1 MPDLTSFPTTRER
14 SSLPTDP
21 DRPDP
26 DRPDP
31 DRPDPDRPERPDAF
45 SLPDLPR
52 GAAPVGWRER
62 LADLVAAWDLTPGR
76 LAAAVVALGL
86 VAVVAWRLL
95 APPAPPPEVR
105 LPFAEQSAT
114 GPAADPASG
123 ESPSASRGGRTGPSA
138 APASSSAPASSAG
151 AGTGAEVVVVHVVGA
166 VGAPGVQRLPAG
178 SRAVDAVAAAGGM
191 VPEADLAALNLAA
204 VLIDGQQLYVPRVG
218 EVPPAAVPPAA
229 GSAAQSGPAVPVDLN
244 SATLDELDELPGIG
258 PTTAQAILDHRE
270 QNGPFSTVEELLD
283 VRGIG
288 DAKLEQLRDLVAV

>member
-1 MPDLTSFPTTRER
+1 
-14 SSLPTDP
+14 
-21 DRPDP
+21 
-26 DRPDP
+26 
-31 DRPDPDRPERPDAF
+31 
-45 SLPDLPR
+45 
-52 GAAPVGWRER
+52 
-62 LADLVAAWDLTPGR
+62 
-76 LAAAVVALGL
+76 
-86 VAVVAWRLL
+86 
-95 APPAPPPEVR
+95 
-105 LPFAEQSAT
+105 
-114 GPAADPASG
+114 
-123 ESPSASRGGRTGPSA
+123 
-138 APASSSAPASSAG
+138 
-151 AGTGAEVVVVHVVGA
+151 VVHVVGA

-270 QNGPFSTVEELLD
+270 QNGPFASVEELLD

>member
-1 MPDLTSFPTTRER
+1 MPDLSSFPTAQSV
-14 SSLPTDP
+14 SSFPTGP
-21 DRPDP
+21 DRPDA
-26 DRPDP
+26 DRPG
-31 DRPDPDRPERPDAF
+31 RPDRPERPDSF

-52 GAAPVGWRER
+52 AAVPVGWRER
-62 LADLVAAWDLTPGR
+62 LADLLAARDITPGR
-76 LAAAVVALGL
+76 LAAVVVALAL

-105 LPFAEQSAT
+105 LPFAQQSAT
-114 GPAADPASG
+114 GPAAGEPAPAS
-123 ESPSASRGGRTGPSA
+123 PGGSTGRSA
-138 APASSSAPASSAG
+138 APVSSDASASGSSSG
-151 AGTGAEVVVVHVVGA
+151 VGTGAEVVVVHVVGA
-166 VGAPGVQRLPAG
+166 VGAPGVQRLPSG
-178 SRAVDAVAAAGGM
+178 SRAVDAVAAAGGT
-191 VPEADLAALNLAA
+191 VPEADLAGLNLAA
-204 VLIDGQQLYVPRVG
+204 VLVDGQQLYVPRVG

-229 GSAAQSGPAVPVDLN
+229 GSTGPSGPAAPVDLN